1 MFNQLADF
9 YKAYSD
15 WIDDGAPEGKLFSRR
30 VGLCGSLSLY
40 LTSKGCLFPVR
51 DMALQLMKSQFIKA
65 GLSRDYPFN
74 NANNSYRME
83 SINGTIH
90 TNKNR
95 VAWVKREWQNY
106 V

>member
-1 MFNQLADF
+1 MFDKLAEF
-9 YKAYSD
+9 YEAYSD
-15 WIDDGAPEGKLFSRR
+15 WIDADAPESEPFSRR
-30 VGLCGSLSLY
+30 VGLCGSLCSY
-40 LTSKGCLFPVR
+40 LASKGYRSPAR

-74 NANNSYRME
+74 NADNSYRME
-83 SINGTIH
+83 VINGTIH

-95 VAWVKREWQNY
+95 AAWVKREWQNY

>member
-1 MFNQLADF
+1 MFNQLSDF

-15 WIDDGAPEGKLFSRR
+15 WIDDGATECEPFSRR
-30 VGLCGSLSLY
+30 VGLCASLCLY
-40 LTSKGCLFPVR
+40 LKWKDCNQREREV
-51 DMALQLMKSQFIKA
+51 ALQLMKSQFIKA

-74 NANNSYRME
+74 SAENSYYVE

-95 VAWVKREWQNY
+95 IAWVKKEWQHY

>member
-1 MFNQLADF
+1 MFNQLAEF
-9 YKAYSD
+9 YEAYSD
-15 WIDDGAPEGKLFSRR
+15 WIDDGAPEREPFSRR
-30 VGLCGSLSLY
+30 VGLCGSLCSY
-40 LTSKGCLFPVR
+40 LTSKGCKFPVR

-74 NANNSYRME
+74 NVDNSYRME

-95 VAWVKREWQNY
+95 VAWVKREWRHY

>member
-15 WIDDGAPEGKLFSRR
+15 WIDAGAPEGEPFSRR
-30 VGLCGSLSLY
+30 SGLCGSLCSY
-40 LTSKGCLFPVR
+40 LTSKGCRFPVR

-74 NANNSYRME
+74 NADNSYCLE
-83 SINGTIH
+83 SINGEIH

-95 VAWVKREWQNY
+95 LAWVKGEWQHY

>member
-1 MFNQLADF
+1 MFNQLAEF
-9 YKAYSD
+9 YEEYSD
-15 WIDDGAPEGKLFSRR
+15 WIDAGAPEGEAFSRR
-30 VGLCGSLSLY
+30 VGLCGSLCSY
-40 LTSKGCLFPVR
+40 LTSKGCRFPVR

-74 NANNSYRME
+74 NAENSYRLE
-83 SINGTIH
+83 SINGAIH

-95 VAWVKREWQNY
+95 IAWVKREWKHY

>member
-1 MFNQLADF
+1 MFNELTDF

-15 WIDDGAPEGKLFSRR
+15 WIDSGAPEGEPFSRR
-30 VGLCGSLSLY
+30 SGLCVALCSY
-40 LTSKGCLFPVR
+40 LASKGCKFQVR

-74 NANNSYRME
+74 NAYNSYYVE
-83 SINGTIH
+83 SINGAIH

-95 VAWVKREWQNY
+95 IAWVKEDWQHY

>member
-1 MFNQLADF
+1 MFNQLAEF

-15 WIDDGAPEGKLFSRR
+15 WVDYGAPEGEPFSRR
-30 VGLCGSLSLY
+30 IGLCGSLCLY
-40 LTSKGCLFPVR
+40 LTSKCCICQVR
-51 DMALQLMKSQFIKA
+51 DMALRLMKSQFIKA

-74 NANNSYRME
+74 NADNSYRME

-95 VAWVKREWQNY
+95 VAWVRGEWQHY

>member
-1 MFNQLADF
+1 MFDQLADF

-15 WIDDGAPEGKLFSRR
+15 WIDAGAPESEPFSRR
-30 VGLCGSLSLY
+30 VGLCGSLCLY
-40 LTSKGCLFPVR
+40 LTSKGCRFPER

-74 NANNSYRME
+74 NADNSYYLE
-83 SINGTIH
+83 SIDGKIH
-90 TNKNR
+90 ANKNR
-95 VAWVKREWQNY
+95 AAWVKGEWQHY

>member
-1 MFNQLADF
+1 MFNQLAEF
-9 YKAYSD
+9 YEAYSD
-15 WIDDGAPEGKLFSRR
+15 WIDYGAPEGEPFSRR
-30 VGLCGSLSLY
+30 VGLCGSLCSY
-40 LTSKGCLFPVR
+40 LASKGCKFPAR

-74 NANNSYRME
+74 NADNSYRME
-83 SINGTIH
+83 SINVTIH

-95 VAWVKREWQNY
+95 VAWVKREWQHY

>member
-1 MFNQLADF
+1 MFDKLAEF
-9 YKAYSD
+9 YEAYSD
-15 WIDDGAPEGKLFSRR
+15 WIDAGAPESEPFSRR
-30 VGLCGSLSLY
+30 VGLCGSLCSHLA
-40 LTSKGCLFPVR
+40 SKGCRFPVR

-74 NANNSYRME
+74 NADNSYCLE
-83 SINGTIH
+83 SINGEIH

-95 VAWVKREWQNY
+95 IAWVKREWRHY

>member
-1 MFNQLADF
+1 MFNQLAEF
-9 YKAYSD
+9 YRAYSD
-15 WIDDGAPEGKLFSRR
+15 WIDDGAPESEPFSRR
-30 VGLCGSLSLY
+30 VGLCGSLCSY
-40 LTSKGCLFPVR
+40 LASKGCRFPVR

-74 NANNSYRME
+74 NADNSYCLE
-83 SINGTIH
+83 SINGEIH

-95 VAWVKREWQNY
+95 IAWVKREWQHY

>member
-1 MFNQLADF
+1 MFNQLAEF
-9 YKAYSD
+9 YEAYSD
-15 WIDDGAPEGKLFSRR
+15 WVDAGAPESEPFSRR
-30 VGLCGSLSLY
+30 VGLCGSLCSY
-40 LTSKGCLFPVR
+40 LASKGCRFPVR

-74 NANNSYRME
+74 NADNSYCLE
-83 SINGTIH
+83 SINGAIH

-95 VAWVKREWQNY
+95 VAWVKREWQHY